1 MAGKIQNRY
10 AAIVKTPANPEL
22 GFVDVEDAR
31 QRAYLIDYA
40 NNGGVENA
48 SRVAGVSR
56 EAIWKWRKADPQF
69 EEKELSAKSMFA
81 ERLERE
87 ALRRAVEGIDKGVWY
102 KGKRIGSEI
111 EYSDSLLAALLK
123 ANIPDKFN
131 DMIKVG
137 GSENPIKVMALGLN
151 LDSEETHDIIDKILL
166 SAYRQATTEISHV
179 ATRGKSSGNGEGCVG

>member
-1 MAGKIQNRY
+1 MAGKRRNQF

-40 NNGGVENA
+40 NSGGVEHA

-56 EAIWKWRKADPQF
+56 EAIWKWRKSDIQF
-69 EEKELSAKSMFA
+69 EAREISAKNMFA

-87 ALRRAVEGIDKGVWY
+87 ALRRAVDGIEKGVWY
-102 KGKRIGSEI
+102 KGKRIGDEK

-123 ANIPDKFN
+123 ANIPDKFG
-131 DMIKVG
+131 DTIKVG
-137 GSENPIKVMALGLN
+137 GGSEPIKVMTLGLN
-151 LDSEETHDIIDKILL
+151 LDSEETHDIIDKLLL
-166 SAYRQATTEISHV
+166 SAYRQATTEISDDDV
-179 ATRGKSSGNGEGCVG
+179 GRKSGGNGKSSV